1 MPTLRNSAGE
11 MPDAWV
17 RVSAGQEPP
26 RGARVILTLDR
37 LMEEGAPEG
46 VAGLGVHLG
55 AAVDVR
61 ALEGLLPSLDLV
73 SIEFGSFADGRG
85 FSIARRLRAM
95 GFAGELRASGP
106 VIADQ
111 FAALLAV
118 GFDTVETPDALAAR
132 QGQDQWAAAK
142 DAVGAVYQSGY
153 RGRSILEARREGRRA
168 A

>member
-1 MPTLRNSAGE
+1 MQPEILMASG
-11 MPDAWV
+11 PI
-17 RVSAGQEPP
+17 SAGQTVPA
-26 RGARVILTLDR
+26 GARAILPLDR
-37 LMEEGAPEG
+37 LVEEGAPDG
-46 VAGLGVHLG
+46 VASLGAHLG

-61 ALEGLLPSLDLV
+61 SLEDLLPSLDLI

-95 GFAGELRASGP
+95 GFEGELRAAGP

-111 FAALLAV
+111 FGALLAV

-132 QGQDQWAAAK
+132 QDQPQWDAARA
-142 DAVGAVYQSGY
+142 AVSAGYQSGY
-153 RGRSILEARREGRRA
+153 AQASILEARRAARRA